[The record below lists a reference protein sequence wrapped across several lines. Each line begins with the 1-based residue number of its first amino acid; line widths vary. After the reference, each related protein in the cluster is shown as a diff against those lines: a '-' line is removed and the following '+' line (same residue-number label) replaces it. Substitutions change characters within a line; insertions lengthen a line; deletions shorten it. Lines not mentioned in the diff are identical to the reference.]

1 MRSAIEVSYVLH
13 LKEDEARLL
22 KNLVQNPLSADEPY
36 EITKLREAIFNA
48 LQIFEQQGP
57 SASPG
62 APRIAAWDFS
72 PLV

>member
-48 LQIFEQQGP
+48 LQI
-57 SASPG
+57 
-62 APRIAAWDFS
+62 
-72 PLV
+72 